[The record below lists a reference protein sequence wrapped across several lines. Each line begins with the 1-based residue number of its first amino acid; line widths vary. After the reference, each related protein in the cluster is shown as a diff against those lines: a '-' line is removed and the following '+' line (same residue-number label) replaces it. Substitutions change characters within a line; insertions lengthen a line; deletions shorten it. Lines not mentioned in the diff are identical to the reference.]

1 MLSAPV
7 ALLGFIVFRA
17 RYTSESNKGLN
28 LKSLDG
34 DGFIGCGSG
43 GGWFANNVDAIVVK
57 YWFSEFAIAV
67 LLVTWLPSI
76 NSFSIFYPLMEGL
89 DEVYSSKL

>member
-34 DGFIGCGSG
+34 DGFI
-43 GGWFANNVDAIVVK
+43 V
-57 YWFSEFAIAV
+57 AV
-67 LLVTWLPSI
+67 LGEVDLPT
-76 NSFSIFYPLMEGL
+76 M
-89 DEVYSSKL
+89 

>member
-17 RYTSESNKGLN
+17 IYTSESNKGLN

-57 YWFSEFAIAV
+57 
-67 LLVTWLPSI
+67 
-76 NSFSIFYPLMEGL
+76 
-89 DEVYSSKL
+89 